1 MKIQSLNGWW
11 DYRVL
16 GGRQKKI
23 KVPFSS
29 LAVGRFYCEKTF
41 SLKYNSDKI
50 FIKFDRITYQAN
62 VTLNGKFLG
71 VLGPYAEYFFDVTD
85 IVKKCD
91 NRIVVE
97 VFDLTPKFGPSEGW
111 ENYGGI
117 IGDVSVLFRGD
128 TYIDDVTFT
137 STLKNNYQDA
147 NYSLKITHG
156 GVKQGHYAVKLIFKG
171 KAVDSFTVPVGED
184 LVDKEVK
191 NVSLWS
197 PDTPTLYTLKIDLI
211 VDGKIL
217 DSYQEKVGFREFT
230 CNRHRFLLNGQEVFL
245 HGVCR
250 HEMILDYGHTVPYKL
265 VKKDLIRIKSLGCN
279 YVRLVHYPHNK
290 KTLELCDSIGLM
302 TSEEP
307 GLWWSNTAD
316 KDVADGSLDVLRRT
330 IKRDKNHPSVI
341 MWSMANEPDARSDE
355 AVEFFCE
362 LQKHTKKCDSSRPI
376 TYVAY

>member
-41 SLKYNSDKI
+41 SLKYKSDKI

-117 IGDVSVLFRGD
+117 IGDVNVLLGA
-128 TYIDDVTFT
+128 ILI
-137 STLKNNYQDA
+137 STTLRLRQR
-147 NYSLKITHG
+147 LKIIIKMQTTHL
-156 GVKQGHYAVKLIFKG
+156 KLR
-171 KAVDSFTVPVGED
+171 TVALSRG
-184 LVDKEVK
+184 
-191 NVSLWS
+191 
-197 PDTPTLYTLKIDLI
+197 
-211 VDGKIL
+211 
-217 DSYQEKVGFREFT
+217 
-230 CNRHRFLLNGQEVFL
+230 
-245 HGVCR
+245 
-250 HEMILDYGHTVPYKL
+250 
-265 VKKDLIRIKSLGCN
+265 
-279 YVRLVHYPHNK
+279 
-290 KTLELCDSIGLM
+290 
-302 TSEEP
+302 
-307 GLWWSNTAD
+307 
-316 KDVADGSLDVLRRT
+316 
-330 IKRDKNHPSVI
+330 I
-341 MWSMANEPDARSDE
+341 MP
-355 AVEFFCE
+355 
-362 LQKHTKKCDSSRPI
+362 
-376 TYVAY
+376 